1 MKFGAY
7 LEENMEPE
15 WKQWYLRYKPLKI
28 QLKEIVA
35 LNEELA
41 MKSADSNFGPGI
53 DGRVSFTPQEPN
65 HHVAIVR
72 ADETR
77 EQRPE
82 RGATSGER
90 GDFLRGPRRGHE
102 EGREVRGVVAD
113 KAEAEGRG
121 AGRRRG
127 RSRQVSV
134 TSCSSKPTKVA
145 PRGSEIVGR
154 SFRGKNHSVSHEPA
168 LRVFSAVFFQP
179 LPVSHHPPPSLTF
192 ARIYH

>member
-53 DGRVSFTPQEPN
+53 DGRVSFTPPKN
-65 HHVAIVR
+65 LTTMSLSFVP
-72 ADETR
+72 TR
-77 EQRPE
+77 PGSSGQK
-82 RGATSGER
+82 GATSGER

-134 TSCSSKPTKVA
+134 TSCSSIPTKVA
-145 PRGSEIVGR
+145 PRGSR
-154 SFRGKNHSVSHEPA
+154 SRAVLPGKNHFSFSRA
-168 LRVFSAVFFQP
+168 GSTGFFSRVFSASPREPPSP
-179 LPVSHHPPPSLTF
+179 LP
-192 ARIYH
+192 R